1 MYECNAHSCFGVF
14 KLSEVVTYN
23 VSGVG
28 NMYTEVKYDDVSDST
43 LILLLLLLHMK

>member
-28 NMYTEVKYDDVSDST
+28 MYTEVKYDDVSDST
-43 LILLLLLLHMK
+43 LILLLLLLLHMK